1 LLTAL
6 QHAEAI
12 VAQHARCRTTTL
24 QLVDAVP
31 PNELAALRH
40 ALPGVKLVQVI
51 HVLGDASIEQALAIA
66 PQVDALLLDSGNP
79 SAAVKEL
86 GGTGRVHDWAVSRRI
101 VESSPVPVWLAG
113 GLHPGN
119 AAQAI
124 AAVRPHGLDICSG
137 LRTHGQLDEA
147 KLRGFAAAVRSAQ
160 ERERTPTSQP

>member
-1 LLTAL
+1 MSNEFKVCCIASLAEARLAVNAGASAVGLVSAMPSGPGVIDAARIVEIATHIAPPVETFLLTAL

-66 PQVDALLLDSGNP
+66 PQLDALRLDSGNP
-79 SAAVKEL
+79 SAAV
-86 GGTGRVHDWAVSRRI
+86 
-101 VESSPVPVWLAG
+101 
-113 GLHPGN
+113 
-119 AAQAI
+119 
-124 AAVRPHGLDICSG
+124 
-137 LRTHGQLDEA
+137 
-147 KLRGFAAAVRSAQ
+147 RSTQ
-160 ERERTPTSQP
+160 ERQRTPTSQP